1 MLGHSCLGANGL
13 GDLCIALFM
22 VLYHSV
28 ENLYSQAN
36 ANDFRHM
43 RLHVLVQQMSVMGTC
58 VVQDTWNKVHIYR
71 GGTESIF
78 LPDNHW
84 ICMVDA

>member
-43 RLHVLVQQMSVMGTC
+43 RLDVLVQQMSVMGTC

-71 GGTESIF
+71 AGTECIF

-84 ICMVDA
+84 ICMADA